1 MLKSDSHILV
11 GSISRVCSV
20 HLTLV
25 DLSGK
30 QTLEVVDLVH
40 RETGIVLNWGD
51 FSREYH
57 TMLMVRGC
65 LGRKP

>member
-1 MLKSDSHILV
+1 MLKSDSRILV

-40 RETGIVLNWGD
+40 RETGIVLNWGEF
-51 FSREYH
+51 FS
-57 TMLMVRGC
+57 
-65 LGRKP
+65 